1 MALGDGRAKGEA
13 QEINKELGFILDAV
27 SSLGDQLV
35 NSFQDAVD
43 GASELGSK
51 VDVVGKTMQ
60 RGLVADL
67 KQSVKNTNTLIDLN
81 AKVIRGTATQ
91 RDIAKEQEKI
101 AFNRARLDAKRENLG
116 NRLTKSQ
123 KTLLAQESQQLDL
136 QEEVFEK
143 IKKQNTAQ
151 IAQRGIL
158 GNILKSASGLLTK
171 LDKSGLSAKILNN
184 EFSLFQKATISGEAS
199 LLALFKGI
207 LQGSDSI
214 ANIAKSTGVSADEA
228 LRLQKSFAALED
240 SSEKVFITS
249 KGLNQ
254 AFTELSSQTGL
265 IADFGGETLQTQAT
279 LTKQLGFSAEQAGKL
294 SLLSRLQG
302 KSTEDVLSKTV
313 KTVGAISS
321 QNKVGLNVK
330 KVLEDISNVSDAIAV
345 SLGSNPTALAEAA
358 SKARLFGASLDEID
372 AIAGSLLDFES
383 SIQAELEAQL
393 LTGQNLNLSRARGLA
408 LENDLTGLSEEL
420 ASNSAVISSFS
431 SQNRIQQEAVAS
443 ALGMSREQLAGIAL
457 QQEFNNLSAQQFRD
471 TYGDI
476 TYEQLQSQSASEK
489 FASVLEKIQGIIG
502 DFGTSFA
509 PFLDMLASIAGYFA
523 SSKVAASGLV
533 GVLTT
538 LATLSIAASIARIF
552 GSFAMFPLG
561 SGIPLAIGAT
571 ALLSGLIAGAS
582 TLIKADDMVMP
593 AGYGDTVITGPKGS
607 IALNNQDSVVAG
619 TNLFGGSGG
628 SSGGG
633 NSEIKETNRLL
644 RAYLEKGTQ
653 VNVVNTD
660 FNNQMSATSY
670 AIQ

>member
-43 GASELGSK
+43 GASKLGSEI
-51 VDVVGKTMQ
+51 DVVGKTMQ

-67 KQSVKNTNTLIDLN
+67 KQSVKNTESLIDLQS
-81 AKVIRGTATQ
+81 KVSRGVATQ

-101 AFNRARLDAKRENLG
+101 ALNRARLDAKRDILG
-116 NRLTKSQ
+116 NQLTRKQ
-123 KTLLAQESQQLDL
+123 KRILAQEEEQLDL
-136 QEEVFEK
+136 QEESFEK

-158 GNILKSASGLLTK
+158 GNILKSSKGLLTT
-171 LDKSGLSAKILNN
+171 LDKSGLLAKILNN
-184 EFSLFQKATISGEAS
+184 EFSLFEKATLSGEAS

-265 IADFGGETLQTQAT
+265 IADFGGEILQTQAT

-302 KSTEDVLSKTV
+302 KSTEDILSKTV

-358 SKARLFGASLDEID
+358 SKARLFGANLDEVD

-509 PFLDMLASIAGYFA
+509 PFLDGLASAAGFLA
-523 SSKVAASGLV
+523 SNKAAATALV

-538 LATLSIAASIARIF
+538 LATLSIAASIAKIF
-552 GSFAMFPLG
+552 GSFALLPFG
-561 SGIPLAIGAT
+561 SGIPLAVGAVAGLLAMIST
-571 ALLSGLIAGAS
+571 AKTTI
-582 TLIKADDMVMP
+582 ADDMVMP
-593 AGYGDTVITGPKGS
+593 AGYGNTMITGPKGS

-619 TNLFGGSGG
+619 TNLFGSSGG

-644 RAYLEKGTQ
+644 RAYLEKGTR

-660 FNNQMSATSY
+660 FNNQMSSTSY

>member
-1 MALGDGRAKGEA
+1 MPLGDGKSKKEA
-13 QEINKELGFILDAV
+13 QEINKELGYILDAV

-43 GASELGSK
+43 GASELGSQ

-67 KQSVKNTNTLIDLN
+67 KQSVKNTNTLIDLQS
-81 AKVIRGTATQ
+81 KVTRGVATQ

-101 AFNRARLDAKRENLG
+101 ALNRARLDAKREILG
-116 NRLTKSQ
+116 SQLTKRQ

-136 QEEVFEK
+136 QEEAFES

-158 GNILKSASGLLTK
+158 GNIVKSASDLLTK
-171 LDKSGLSAKILNN
+171 LDKSGLSAKILSN
-184 EFSLFQKATISGEAS
+184 EFSLFQKATILGEAS
-199 LLALFKGI
+199 LLGIFKGI

-214 ANIAKSTGVSADEA
+214 ANIAKSTGVSVDEA

-279 LTKQLGFSAEQAGKL
+279 LTKQLGLSAEQAGKL

-302 KSTEDVLSKTV
+302 KSTEDILGKTV

-330 KVLEDISNVSDAIAV
+330 KVLEDISSVSDDIAV
-345 SLGSNPTALAEAA
+345 SLGNNPEALAEAA
-358 SKARLFGASLDEID
+358 SKARLFGASLEQVD
-372 AIAGSLLDFES
+372 AIAASLLDFES
-383 SIQAELEAQL
+383 SIQSELEAQL
-393 LTGQNLNLSRARGLA
+393 LTGQNLNLSKARGLA
-408 LENDLTGLSEEL
+408 LENDLAGLSEEL

-471 TYGDI
+471 TYGEI

-489 FASVLEKIQGIIG
+489 FSSVLEKIQGIIA
-502 DFGTSFA
+502 DFGTAFA
-509 PFLDMLASIAGYFA
+509 PFLDGFA
-523 SSKVAASGLV
+523 SSAGFLASNKVAAAALV
-533 GVLTT
+533 GVLST
-538 LATLSIAASIARIF
+538 LATVSLAASIARIF
-552 GSFAMFPLG
+552 GSFALLPFG
-561 SGIPLAIGAT
+561 AGIPLAIGAVAGLLAMIST
-571 ALLSGLIAGAS
+571 AKTSI
-582 TLIKADDMVMP
+582 ADDMIMP
-593 AGYGDTVITGPKGS
+593 AGYGNTMITGPKGS
-607 IALNNQDSVVAG
+607 IALNNQDSVIAG
-619 TNLFGGSGG
+619 TNLFGG
-628 SSGGG
+628 GG
-633 NSEIKETNRLL
+633 NSEAKETNRLL